1 MTATGGP
8 WPFVP
13 EDFAVP
19 GELVTAEFRL
29 EPLGPQHNAGDYEAW
44 TSSMAHI
51 RATPGFERWSWPHP
65 MPPEQNLADLR
76 RHAEDFAARTGFTYT
91 VLAGPDDRVV
101 GCVYI
106 YPVKPEDGGTDAE
119 GAVSG
124 EHGGAAAG
132 AADVRSWVRAD
143 RAELDVPLYSAVC
156 AWLRDAWPF
165 TSVRYAP
172 RPAGGGAAPD
182 TAP

>member
-1 MTATGGP
+1 MTATRGP
-8 WPFVP
+8 RPFVP
-13 EDFAVP
+13 EEFAVP

-51 RATPGFERWSWPHP
+51 RATPGFENWRWPYP

-76 RHAEDFAARTGFTYT
+76 EHAGDFAARTGFTYT

-106 YPVKPEDGGTDAE
+106 YPAKPADGGADAGE
-119 GAVSG
+119 ESG
-124 EHGGAAAG
+124 AAG

-143 RAELDVPLYSAVC
+143 RAELDVPLYTAVS

-172 RPAGGGAAPD
+172 RPEAGGAAPD